1 MRRAL
6 YLAMGV
12 ANWAILGGVFVFVGF
27 KVFVF
32 AMASTVGDSL
42 QYQVGIFYVE
52 APPFLGVPLFD
63 H

>member
-52 APPFLGVPLFD
+52 APLF
-63 H
+63 